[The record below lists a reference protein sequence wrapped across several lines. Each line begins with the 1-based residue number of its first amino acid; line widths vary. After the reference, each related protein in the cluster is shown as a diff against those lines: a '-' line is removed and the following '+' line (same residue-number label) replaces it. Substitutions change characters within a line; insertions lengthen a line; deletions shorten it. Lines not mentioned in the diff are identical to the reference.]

1 MVIEILTIIFTPLLS
16 VLGIVITQKCTD
28 KRQNKELEAKAKSDM
43 DARLDTI
50 EKNHKESI
58 DELSKE
64 YHAEL
69 NEIKESISGLKDDVK
84 SIKASNDNTVNVI
97 TLKIENLTDKVEKH
111 NSVVERTY
119 KLEQDVAVLKN
130 REKVS
135 ENRLK
140 DIENNEKEKKIS

>member
-1 MVIEILTIIFTPLLS
+1 MVIEILTIICTPFLS
-16 VLGIVITQKCTD
+16 VLGIIITQRCTN
-28 KRQNKELEAKAKSDM
+28 KRQEKEIKAKEDSEM
-43 DARLDTI
+43 DARFDAI

-58 DELSKE
+58 DTLSKE

-84 SIKASNDNTVNVI
+84 EIKASNDNTVNII
-97 TLKIENLTDKVEKH
+97 TLKLENLTDKVEKH

-119 KLEQDVAVLKN
+119 KLEQDVAVLTN

-140 DIENNEKEKKIS
+140 DIENGKKKND